1 MSALTSSPFDTLR
14 YVKRL
19 KEADVPEKQAEA
31 QAEALREVLADQ
43 STSQTEVSARIVSE
57 SDTKTERAV
66 LKLEG
71 DIALVRKDMDL
82 LRKELGS
89 DIALVRKDIDNI
101 RWAIRLVLGG
111 IVALLL
117 KSFLS

>member
-1 MSALTSSPFDTLR
+1 MSAFATSSFDTLA

-43 STSQTEVSARIVSE
+43 FAAQTKVSARIVSE

-71 DIALVRKDMDL
+71 EIAL
-82 LRKELGS
+82 LRKDFDNLRWT
-89 DIALVRKDIDNI
+89 VRI
-101 RWAIRLVLGG
+101 VLGG
-111 IVALLL
+111 VIALLVR
-117 KSFLS
+117 SFF

>member
-1 MSALTSSPFDTLR
+1 MSALTLSSFDTLR

-43 STSQTEVSARIVSE
+43 SAVQSEASARIATE
-57 SDTKTERAV
+57 LDTRTERAV

-71 DIALVRKDMDL
+71 DIALVRKDLD
-82 LRKELGS
+82 
-89 DIALVRKDIDNI
+89 LVRKDMESLEN
-101 RWAIRLVLGG
+101 RL
-111 IVALLL
+111 II
-117 KSFLS
+117 KLSVVMAGLIAFAGAVQVVVSKL

>member
-1 MSALTSSPFDTLR
+1 MPSIPLSSFDTLA

-43 STSQTEVSARIVSE
+43 LSSQTEVSARIVSE

-71 DIALVRKDMDL
+71 EIALVRK
-82 LRKELGS
+82 ELGS
-89 DIALVRKDIDNI
+89 EIALVRKDIDNL
-101 RWAIRLVLGG
+101 RWTVRIILGG
-111 IVALLL
+111 IIALLVR
-117 KSFLS
+117 SFF

>member
-1 MSALTSSPFDTLR
+1 MSTFTMSSFDTLA

-43 STSQTEVSARIVSE
+43 FSSQTKVSARIVSE

-71 DIALVRKDMDL
+71 
-82 LRKELGS
+82 E
-89 DIALVRKDIDNI
+89 IALVRKDIDNL
-101 RWAIRLVLGG
+101 RWTARIVLGG
-111 IVALLL
+111 VIALLVR
-117 KSFLS
+117 SFF